1 MDDQSERPDARH
13 TQQDDAR
20 RVKPERARPQRH
32 HIRRITLRTL
42 GKSWDDSIF
51 SESAQA
57 AFWCAL
63 SLPPLLLGML
73 GSLAYIAPLF
83 GPDTLQTIQDQL
95 ISTTERFFS
104 PNVVAEIIEP
114 TVRDIVKGAR
124 GEVVSLGFVIS
135 LWAGS
140 SAISAFV
147 DSITEAHDQTPLRH
161 PVRQRFYALGLYVVM
176 LVGAIVTAPFLALG
190 PRKVAE
196 FIPDS
201 WDHVLQWGYYPVLF
215 LALAVAVNMLYRVS
229 LPRPLPSHRLI
240 LGSVLAALVFL
251 IATWGLRVYL
261 TWITS
266 TGYTYGALAT
276 PIAFLLFA
284 FFLGFAIMIGAELN
298 AAIEEEFPAPET
310 HANRLRGWLSA
321 KAESR
326 SAGPRRSPPPAPTPA
341 PAAEP
346 PAAGGDVAT
355 S

>member
-1 MDDQSERPDARH
+1 MTDQPPPVN
-13 TQQDDAR
+13 TT
-20 RVKPERARPQRH
+20 RH
-32 HIRRITLRTL
+32 HVRRTL
-42 GKSWDDSIF
+42 VRTLSKSWDDSIF

-83 GPDTLQTIQDQL
+83 GPDVLPTIENQL
-95 ISTTERFFS
+95 IRTANSFFS
-104 PNVVAEIIEP
+104 SNVVNEIIAP
-114 TVRDIVKGAR
+114 TVSDIVKGAR

-147 DSITEAHDQTPLRH
+147 DSIVEAHDQTPLRH

-176 LVGAIVTAPFLALG
+176 LVFAVGTAPLLALG
-190 PRKVAE
+190 PRKVATL
-196 FIPDS
+196 IPDE
-201 WDHVLQWGYYPVLF
+201 WDAVLRFGYWPALF
-215 LALAVAVNMLYRVS
+215 LSLMVAVNILYRVS
-229 LPRPLPSHRLI
+229 LPKPLPSHRLI
-240 LGSVLAALVFL
+240 LGSILATVVFL
-251 IATWGLRVYL
+251 VTTLGLRVYL

-298 AAIEEEFPAPET
+298 AAVEEQWPAPST
-310 HANRLRGWLSA
+310 HARRAKVWLEERTSP
-321 KAESR
+321 ER
-326 SAGPRRSPPPAPTPA
+326 SAPPVAPD
-341 PAAEP
+341 EP
-346 PAAGGDVAT
+346 AT

>member
-1 MDDQSERPDARH
+1 MTDQRPP
-13 TQQDDAR
+13 
-20 RVKPERARPQRH
+20 VKPSRH
-32 HIRRITLRTL
+32 HVRHIVVRTL
-42 GKSWDDSIF
+42 SKSWDDSIF

-73 GSLAYIAPLF
+73 GSLAYIAPVF
-83 GPDTLQTIQDQL
+83 GPDVLPAIENQL
-95 ISTTERFFS
+95 IKTADSFFS
-104 PNVVAEIIEP
+104 SNVVNEIIEP

-147 DSITEAHDQTPLRH
+147 DSIVEAHDQTPLRH
-161 PVRQRFYALGLYVVM
+161 PVRQRFYALGLYVIM
-176 LVGAIVTAPFLALG
+176 LVLAIATAPLLVLG
-190 PRKVAE
+190 PRKIAE
-196 FIPDS
+196 FIPDD
-201 WDHVLQWGYYPVLF
+201 WDGVLGFGYWPTLF
-215 LALAVAVNMLYRVS
+215 VGLMVAMNILYRVS
-229 LPRPLPSHRLI
+229 LPKPLPTHRLI
-240 LGSVLAALVFL
+240 LGSVLATVVFL
-251 IATWGLRVYL
+251 VTTLGLRVYL

-298 AAIEEEFPAPET
+298 AAIEEQWPAPST
-310 HANRLRGWLSA
+310 HARRVRGWLEDKAASGPGSTSA
-321 KAESR
+321 V
-326 SAGPRRSPPPAPTPA
+326 APGTSD
-341 PAAEP
+341 EP
-346 PAAGGDVAT
+346 AT

>member
-1 MDDQSERPDARH
+1 MTDQPPPV
-13 TQQDDAR
+13 TTT
-20 RVKPERARPQRH
+20 RH
-32 HIRRITLRTL
+32 HVRRALVRTL
-42 GKSWDDSIF
+42 SKSWDDSIF

-83 GPDTLQTIQDQL
+83 GPDVLPTIENQL
-95 ISTTERFFS
+95 INTADSFFS
-104 PNVVAEIIEP
+104 SNVVNEIIEP

-124 GEVVSLGFVIS
+124 GEVVSVGFVIS

-147 DSITEAHDQTPLRH
+147 DSIVEAHDQTPLRH

-176 LVGAIVTAPFLALG
+176 LLFAIGAAPLLALG

-196 FIPDS
+196 FIPDD
-201 WDHVLQWGYYPVLF
+201 WDAVLRFGYWPTLF
-215 LALAVAVNMLYRVS
+215 IGLMIAVNILYRVS
-229 LPRPLPSHRLI
+229 LPKPLPSHRLI
-240 LGSVLAALVFL
+240 LGSILATVVFL
-251 IATWGLRVYL
+251 VTTLGLRVYL
-261 TWITS
+261 GWITS

-298 AAIEEEFPAPET
+298 AAVEEQWPAPTT
-310 HANRLRGWLSA
+310 HARRMRGWLEERAASD
-321 KAESR
+321 R
-326 SAGPRRSPPPAPTPA
+326 PAPVTPD
-341 PAAEP
+341 EP
-346 PAAGGDVAT
+346 AT

>member
-1 MDDQSERPDARH
+1 MDDQSERPDVRP
-13 TQQDDAR
+13 TQRA
-20 RVKPERARPQRH
+20 KPSRH
-32 HIRRITLRTL
+32 HIRHITVRTL
-42 GKSWDDSIF
+42 SKSWDDSIF

-73 GSLAYIAPLF
+73 GSLAFVAPLF
-83 GPDTLQTIQDQL
+83 GPDTLMTIQIQL
-95 ISTTERFFS
+95 ISVAGRFFS
-104 PNVVAEIIEP
+104 PNVVSEIIEP
-114 TVRDIVKGAR
+114 TVRDIVRGAR

-176 LVGAIVTAPFLALG
+176 LIGAIVAAPFLALG
-190 PRKVAE
+190 PRKAAE
-196 FIPDS
+196 LIPDS
-201 WDHVLQWGYYPVLF
+201 WDSALHLAYYPVLF
-215 LALAVAVNMLYRVS
+215 VALVVSVNLLYRVS
-229 LPRPLPSHRLI
+229 LPKPLPSHRLL
-240 LGSVLAALVFL
+240 LGSVLAAAVFL

-310 HANRLRGWLSA
+310 HAKRFRWWLEA

-326 SAGPRRSPPPAPTPA
+326 NGNSTSPEATPA
-341 PAAEP
+341 EPRAAADGP
-346 PAAGGDVAT
+346 VATGDVAT